1 MSTLERNI
9 AGKPSS
15 TQASTWFVLVVAVFI
30 TCLLTANIISVK
42 LVSLWELVVP
52 AGVIIFPIS
61 YICGDV
67 LTEVYGFRRARS
79 VIWLG
84 FFCNLLAVAGIV
96 ATQVLPGANFWDAQA
111 AYERVL
117 GFTPRL
123 LTASFCAYL
132 VGEFANSFVLAKMK
146 LLTQGRM
153 LWARTIGSTVIGQGL
168 DSLIF
173 LVVAFAG
180 ILPVTALAT
189 AIITQWL
196 VKVAYEV
203 LATPLTYVAV
213 NFLKRREG
221 IDVYDRNTSF
231 NPLRLAEQ

>member
-213 NFLKRREG
+213 NFLKRCEG

>member
-1 MSTLERNI
+1 M
-9 AGKPSS
+9 GVGGSS
-15 TQASTWFVLVVAVFI
+15 RSYHLSDQLYLWRCADRGVW
-30 TCLLTANIISVK
+30 IS
-42 LVSLWELVVP
+42 
-52 AGVIIFPIS
+52 
-61 YICGDV
+61 
-67 LTEVYGFRRARS
+67 RARS

-96 ATQVLPGANFWDAQA
+96 ATQVLPGADFWDAQA

-189 AIITQWL
+189 VIITQWL

>member
-1 MSTLERNI
+1 MSTGERSTVGN
-9 AGKPSS
+9 ASS
-15 TQASTWFVLVVAVFI
+15 PQHSTWFVLVVAVFI

-42 LVSLWELVVP
+42 LVSLWGLVVP

-67 LTEVYGFRRARS
+67 LTEVYGYRRTRS

-84 FFCNLLAVAGIV
+84 FVCNLLAVAAIV
-96 ATQVLPGANFWDAQA
+96 ATQWLPGAGFWDAQA
-111 AYERVL
+111 AYERIL

-123 LTASFCAYL
+123 LAASFCAYL
-132 VGEFANSFVLAKMK
+132 VGEFANAYVLAKLK
-146 LLTQGRM
+146 IVTQGRM
-153 LWARTIGSTVIGQGL
+153 LWARTIGSTLIGQGL

-173 LVVAFAG
+173 LAVAFAG
-180 ILPVTALAT
+180 TLPLGALVT

-203 LATPLTYVAV
+203 LATPFTYGAV
-213 NFLKRREG
+213 NFLKQHEG
-221 IDVYDRNTSF
+221 IDEYDRNTSF
-231 NPLRLAEQ
+231 NPLAFAQR

>member
-1 MSTLERNI
+1 MSTGTRNT
-9 AGKPSS
+9 ASNESS
-15 TQASTWFVLVVAVFI
+15 LHHSTWFVLVVAVFI

-42 LVSLWELVVP
+42 LISLWGLVVP

-67 LTEVYGFRRARS
+67 LTEVYGFHRARI

-84 FFCNLLAVAGIV
+84 FVCNLLAVMGIV
-96 ATQVLPGANFWDAQA
+96 ATQMLPGAGFWDAQA
-111 AYERVL
+111 AYERIL

-123 LTASFCAYL
+123 LIASFCAYL
-132 VGEFANSFVLAKMK
+132 VGEFVNSYVLAKLK
-146 LLTQGRM
+146 LLTEGRM
-153 LWARTIGSTVIGQGL
+153 LWMRTIGSTLIGQGL

-173 LVVAFAG
+173 LMVAFAG
-180 ILPVTALAT
+180 ALPVGALMT
-189 AIITQWL
+189 AIVTQWV

-203 LATPLTYVAV
+203 LATPFTYGAV

-221 IDVYDRNTSF
+221 IDVYDRNISF
-231 NPLRLAEQ
+231 NPLGLAKQ

>member
-1 MSTLERNI
+1 M
-9 AGKPSS
+9 
-15 TQASTWFVLVVAVFI
+15 
-30 TCLLTANIISVK
+30 
-42 LVSLWELVVP
+42 
-52 AGVIIFPIS
+52 
-61 YICGDV
+61 
-67 LTEVYGFRRARS
+67 
-79 VIWLG
+79 
-84 FFCNLLAVAGIV
+84 
-96 ATQVLPGANFWDAQA
+96 
-111 AYERVL
+111 
-117 GFTPRL
+117 
-123 LTASFCAYL
+123 
-132 VGEFANSFVLAKMK
+132 GEFANSFVLAKMK